1 MPRTTSSVQKISIAL
16 PPAMVDLVR
25 NAVDR
30 GEYASSSEVIREA
43 LRDWHQK
50 RSLQKQGSAT
60 SASYGRKP
68 APTSPPAV
76 PPMKSFPGSSRNTSA
91 NPTTPADA
99 RHLFALRRN

>member
-50 RSLQKQGSAT
+50 RSLQKQGVRDLRKLWQEARADKS
-60 SASYGRKP
+60 SGR
-68 APTSPPAV
+68 
-76 PPMKSFPGSSRNTSA
+76 
-91 NPTTPADA
+91 PADEVLS
-99 RHLFALRRN
+99 RLEQKYQRQSDDSR